1 MADTTTDTLYKD
13 RLSAIMPADW
23 KNNRATE
30 FTANAGILANMIN
43 RIGRTIIAGQPNAYN
58 PFSVWTRAVM
68 DYGDTIQRYT
78 LPYIKGK
85 KPDYAPD
92 NPNPFTMEK
101 PVTEAQY
108 WEIDDGVQYKQTI
121 QDDQLKK
128 AFTSAGTF
136 GSFSGAIMDNMYKSV
151 GIDQFIKWKEYL
163 SSDAYIADGA
173 KVGLAY
179 DAAKPDDYGLAF
191 WKAIKTWTR
200 DKLKYPSDKY
210 NKMGFLTSSPSVD
223 IVITTEAKNMMDNSL
238 SGVFNVDKIQVPG
251 INFIEVD
258 SFATLSTTEKRPID
272 AIILTKGMCDYTPR
286 TPISGALYNPENYYT
301 NYWYKEEGI
310 FSIDNAQN
318 AVMFL
323 RGTA

>member
-1 MADTTTDTLYKD
+1 MATTTDTLFD
-13 RLSAIMPADW
+13 ERLKAIMPSNF
-23 KNNRATE
+23 KTNRATE
-30 FTANAGILANMIN
+30 FTAKAGILDNMIN

-85 KPDYAPD
+85 KPDYAPE
-92 NPNPFTMEK
+92 NPNPFKMEK
-101 PVTEAQY
+101 PSTEAQY

-136 GSFSGAIMDNMYKSV
+136 GSFTGAIMDNMYKSV

-163 SSDAYIADGA
+163 SNDDYFTADAVVSNTYTAG
-173 KVGLAY
+173 KE
-179 DAAKPDDYGLAF
+179 DDYGLNL
-191 WKAIKTWTR
+191 WKQIKTWTR

-223 IVITTEAKNMMDNSL
+223 IVITTDAKNMMDNAL
-238 SGVFNVDKIQVPG
+238 AGVFNVDKIEVPG
-251 INFIEVD
+251 INFIEID
-258 SFATLSTTEKRPID
+258 SFATISGKSPVD

-286 TPISGALYNPENYYT
+286 TPDSGALYNPENYYT
-301 NYWYKEEGI
+301 NYYYKEEGI
-310 FSIDNAQN
+310 FSIDQAQN
-318 AVMFL
+318 AVLFL
-323 RGTA
+323 RGSGA

>member
-1 MADTTTDTLYKD
+1 MTTTTDTLFD
-13 RLSAIMPADW
+13 ERLKAIMPDNF
-23 KNNRATE
+23 KTNRATE
-30 FTANAGILANMIN
+30 FTAKAGILDNMIN

-85 KPDYAPD
+85 KPDYAPE
-92 NPNPFTMEK
+92 NPNPFKMEK
-101 PVTEAQY
+101 PSTEAQY

-136 GSFSGAIMDNMYKSV
+136 GSFTGAIMDNMYKSV

-163 SSDAYIADGA
+163 SNDDYFTSDAVVSNTYTAG
-173 KVGLAY
+173 KE
-179 DAAKPDDYGLAF
+179 DDYGLNL
-191 WKAIKTWTR
+191 WKQIKTWTR

-223 IVITTEAKNMMDNSL
+223 IVITTDAKNMMDNAL
-238 SGVFNVDKIQVPG
+238 AGVFNVDKIEVPG
-251 INFIEVD
+251 INFMEID
-258 SFATLSTTEKRPID
+258 SFATISGKSPVD

-286 TPISGALYNPENYYT
+286 TPDSGALYNPENYYT
-301 NYWYKEEGI
+301 NYYYKEEGI
-310 FSIDNAQN
+310 FSIDQAQN
-318 AVMFL
+318 AVLFL
-323 RGTA
+323 RGSGA

>member
-1 MADTTTDTLYKD
+1 MADTTTDTLYKA
-13 RLSAIMPADW
+13 RLSAIMPANF
-23 KNNRATE
+23 KTNRATE
-30 FTANAGILANMIN
+30 FEANAGILSNMIN

-58 PFSVWTRAVM
+58 PFTKWTRAVM

-78 LPYIKGK
+78 LPYIKGR
-85 KPDYAPD
+85 KPDYSPTD
-92 NPNPFTMEK
+92 PNPFTMEK
-101 PVTEAQY
+101 PSTEAQY

-128 AFTSAGTF
+128 AFVSAGSF
-136 GSFSGAIMDNMYKSV
+136 GSFTGAIMDNMYQSV

-163 SSDAYIADGA
+163 SQKAYVPTDAQ
-173 KVGLAY
+173 VGVSFTAG
-179 DAAKPDDYGLAF
+179 KEDDYGLAL
-191 WKAIKTWTR
+191 WKTIKTWTR

-210 NKMGFLTSSPSVD
+210 NQMQFLTSSPSVD

-238 SGVFNVDKIQVPG
+238 AGVFNVDKIEIPG
-251 INFIEVD
+251 INFIEID
-258 SFATLSTTEKRPID
+258 SFATLDASETRPLD
-272 AIILTKGMCDYTPR
+272 AIILTAGMCDYTPR

-310 FSIDNAQN
+310 FSIDQSKN
-318 AVMFL
+318 AVMLF